1 MFAIPFLVIL
11 FSNIGVYRVY
21 KNSQRELSQR
31 NSTVNALRKKK
42 TVKLAVTLGMMVALQ
57 GLDLKEKLNYLYEIR
72 GRCNELRGYMR

>member
-57 GLDLKEKLNYLYEIR
+57 GLDLKKKFNYLFEIR
-72 GRCNELRGYMR
+72 GRRNELRGYMR

>member
-21 KNSQRELSQR
+21 KKSQRELSQR
-31 NSTVNALRKKK
+31 SSTVNALRKKK

-57 GLDLKEKLNYLYEIR
+57 GPDLKKIKIINLELYFK
-72 GRCNELRGYMR
+72 

>member
-21 KNSQRELSQR
+21 KKSQRELSQR

-57 GLDLKEKLNYLYEIR
+57 GLDLKKIKIINLKFYFK
-72 GRCNELRGYMR
+72 